1 MLHISNFVDF
11 DSIPEEHR
19 AAVEACVVNCIMGA
33 HRDQTQKLNMYIFN
47 PHGNV
52 PLGELCKAMI
62 LTLLGQNVHS
72 QLPLDPSSFK
82 GNEIG
87 HCAAPYIEKCRRIG
101 VYKKDPETT
110 HPNEDATPADMR
122 DMISSA
128 SQFLIEEMNFPPL
141 DQSKLQEIYKYG
153 DSCGEFITRSALAYV
168 LFSFSALVAE
178 KIYHFCVTDVPE
190 YYRFSAVD
198 AEPFLRLY
206 YPEDK
211 VVALM
216 QLISRQ
222 YCVSPDGF
230 DVILKLLAC
239 KNSELKAHS
248 CMSPTIDHYTS
259 LQTLKCLTE
268 KDAHLRLYNAAF
280 LNDPS
285 EGAFFH
291 NSLKEFLDNRA
302 QSDQSDRL
310 AELIDHTSKSTA
322 FYPNSAYIVSFS
334 NLKGEDDHNSLPMW
348 FQYADH
354 CKGCAIK
361 FHTYR
366 FRGNVYNV
374 AYGLDGLDSF
384 FESFFEIFNSIW
396 DSNPAKYTEDAII
409 SIAADI
415 LNLVSYLYKNE
426 SYEHE
431 QESRIILFSP
441 PQNAKKEDA
450 PRAGELLPRT
460 YLEVPFSIDSVTFG
474 PDVKYPERLAVAFA
488 SAGLTC
494 PFRKSSIPFISK

>member
-1 MLHISNFVDF
+1 MVCIADF
-11 DSIPEEHR
+11 TDDDLIPEKHK
-19 AAVEACVVNCIMGA
+19 AGVKACVANGIMNG
-33 HRDQTQKLNMYIFN
+33 RDDGSFN
-47 PHGNV
+47 PTGNV
-52 PLGELCKAMI
+52 TLAELCKIMYSI
-62 LTLLGQNVHS
+62 LYGARHVLI
-72 QLPLDPSSFK
+72 PFSFESYK
-82 GNEIG
+82 GYEVK
-87 HCAAPYIEKCRRIG
+87 HWAAPYIEKCRQIG
-101 VYKKDPETT
+101 IYKKNAKTTNPNDP
-110 HPNEDATPADMR
+110 ATVDDVLEMV
-122 DMISSA
+122 SSA
-128 SQFLIEEMNFPPL
+128 SQFLKKDRHILLFKN
-141 DQSKLQEIYKYG
+141 EIDCKTHFN
-153 DSCGEFITRSALAYV
+153 DFHDEVCITRSALSSLLNRFCSEIAK
-168 LFSFSALVAE
+168 
-178 KIYHFCVTDVPE
+178 KIYNTCVTDHLCD
-190 YYRFSAVD
+190 YYFSATDV
-198 AEPFLRLY
+198 EPFLRFCY
-206 YPEDK
+206 SEDE

-222 YCVSPDGF
+222 HCVSPDGF
-230 DVILKLLAC
+230 DIILKLLAC
-239 KNSELKAHS
+239 KNSELETHS
-248 CMSPTIDHYTS
+248 CTSPTIDHYTS

-310 AELIDHTSKSTA
+310 AELIDHTSKSTP

-361 FHTYR
+361 FYTR
-366 FRGNVYNV
+366 SLKVNVYTV
-374 AYGLDGLDSF
+374 SYGPDGLDSF
-384 FESFFEIFNSIW
+384 FEDFFDVFNSIW
-396 DSNPAKYTEDAII
+396 DSKPKKYTENAII

-415 LNLVSYLYKNE
+415 LNLVSYLYKNA
-426 SYEHE
+426 SYKHE

-441 PQNAKKEDA
+441 PQSAKKEDA
-450 PRAGELLPRT
+450 PRDGELLPRT

>member
-87 HCAAPYIEKCRRIG
+87 HWAAPYIEKCRRIG

-198 AEPFLRLY
+198 AEPFIRLV
-206 YPEDK
+206 YPEDE

-222 YCVSPDGF
+222 HHVSSVGF
-230 DVILKLLAC
+230 DIILRLLRC
-239 KNSELKAHS
+239 KNSELEKHS
-248 CMSPTIDHYTS
+248 CTCQTIDHYTS
-259 LQTLKCLTE
+259 LHTLKCLTG

-280 LNDPS
+280 LNDPL
-285 EGAFFH
+285 EGVFFH
-291 NSLKEFLDNRA
+291 TSLKEFLDCRH
-302 QSDQSDRL
+302 QHLQSDRL
-310 AELIDHTSKSTA
+310 AELIDHTSKPTP

-366 FRGNVYNV
+366 FRCNVYNV

-384 FESFFEIFNSIW
+384 FEGFFEIFNSIW
-396 DSNPAKYTEDAII
+396 DSSPAKYTEDAII

-441 PQNAKKEDA
+441 PQNAKKEDV
-450 PRAGELLPRT
+450 PRDGELLPRT

-488 SAGLTC
+488 STGLTC

>member
-1 MLHISNFVDF
+1 MVRIASFTDYHWIL
-11 DSIPEEHR
+11 EKHR
-19 AAVEACVVNCIMGA
+19 VAVEVCVNNGILSGYADGTFRPNDKVTLA
-33 HRDQTQKLNMYIFN
+33 
-47 PHGNV
+47 
-52 PLGELCKAMI
+52 ELCSIMI
-62 LTLLGQNVHS
+62 HAIYGLNGYLV
-72 QLPLDPSSFK
+72 LPYSPESFK

-87 HCAAPYIEKCRRIG
+87 HWAAPYMEKCRQIG
-101 VYKKDPETT
+101 IYHKDPEVTL
-110 HPNEDATPADMR
+110 PNDYATMDDTFDIVNSAYQFVKR
-122 DMISSA
+122 DMHIPLFGDKLNYIDCSS
-128 SQFLIEEMNFPPL
+128 PL
-141 DQSKLQEIYKYG
+141 YKVG
-153 DSCGEFITRSALAYV
+153 DVTRSTLAYIV
-168 LFSFSALVAE
+168 YMFCSDFAKSIHDNCVVE
-178 KIYHFCVTDVPE
+178 TSNTYH
-190 YYRFSAVD
+190 FSAVD
-198 AEPFLRLY
+198 AEPFLRVY
-206 YPEDK
+206 YSKDI
-211 VVALM
+211 VVALV
-216 QLISRQ
+216 QLISRHH
-222 YCVSPDGF
+222 CVSPDGF
-230 DVILKLLAC
+230 GVILKLLAC
-239 KNSELKAHS
+239 KNSELETHS
-248 CMSPTIDHYTS
+248 CTSPTIDHYTS

-268 KDAHLRLYNAAF
+268 KKARLRLYNAAF

-285 EGAFFH
+285 EGVFFRTALQ
-291 NSLKEFLDNRA
+291 NFLDCRPQQPQA
-302 QSDQSDRL
+302 DQL
-310 AELIDHTSKSTA
+310 VELIDHTSKSTP

-334 NLKGEDDHNSLPMW
+334 NLNGEDDHNSLPMW

-361 FHTYR
+361 FHTYQ

-374 AYGLDGLDSF
+374 AYGVDGLDSF
-384 FESFFEIFNSIW
+384 FKGFFEIFNSIW

-450 PRAGELLPRT
+450 PRDGELLPRT

>member
-1 MLHISNFVDF
+1 MVHKVDF
-11 DSIPEEHR
+11 TDYDSIPSGHQK
-19 AAVEACVVNCIMGA
+19 AVNACVSAGIMYGY
-33 HRDQTQKLNMYIFN
+33 DDGSFN
-47 PHGNV
+47 PLGNV
-52 PLGELCKAMI
+52 TLAELCKTIYFI
-62 LTLLGQNVHS
+62 LFGSRHVIIPFS
-72 QLPLDPSSFK
+72 VESYK
-82 GNEIG
+82 GYEAG
-87 HCAAPYIEKCRRIG
+87 HWAAPYLERCRQIG
-101 VYKKDPETT
+101 IYKKNAETT
-110 HPNEDATPADMR
+110 NPNELATVDDVLEMV
-122 DMISSA
+122 SST
-128 SQFLIEEMNFPPL
+128 SQFLKKDRHILLFK
-141 DQSKLQEIYKYG
+141 DEIDCRTHFNDFHGKV
-153 DSCGEFITRSALAYV
+153 CITRSALAS
-168 LFSFSALVAE
+168 LLDRFCSEIAE
-178 KIYHFCVTDVPE
+178 KIYNTCVTDHLCD
-190 YYRFSAVD
+190 YYFSATDV
-198 AEPFLRLY
+198 EPFLRFCY
-206 YPEDK
+206 SEDE

-216 QLISRQ
+216 QLISHQ
-222 YCVSPDGF
+222 HCVSPDGF
-230 DVILKLLAC
+230 KIILHLLRY
-239 KNSELKAHS
+239 KNSELNEHS
-248 CMSPTIDHYTS
+248 CKSPTIDHYTS

-291 NSLKEFLDNRA
+291 NSLKEFLDNRD
-302 QSDQSDRL
+302 QRDQSDRL
-310 AELIDHTSKSTA
+310 AELIDHTSKSTP

-334 NLKGEDDHNSLPMW
+334 NLNGEDDHNSLPMW

-361 FHTYR
+361 FRTKR
-366 FRGNVYNV
+366 FGLNVYNV
-374 AYGLDGLDSF
+374 SYGSDGLDSF
-384 FESFFEIFNSIW
+384 FEGFFEIFNSIW

>member
-33 HRDQTQKLNMYIFN
+33 DRDQTKKSNRYIFN

-52 PLGELCKAMI
+52 PLGELCNAMI
-62 LTLLGQNVHS
+62 LTLLGQKVHS

-87 HCAAPYIEKCRRIG
+87 HWAAPYIEKCRHIG
-101 VYKKDPETT
+101 VYKKDPEAT
-110 HPNEDATPADMR
+110 HPNEFATSADMC

-128 SQFLIEEMNFPPL
+128 SQFLIKEMDFPPL
-141 DQSKLQEIYKYG
+141 DQSKLQEIYEHSDPREKY
-153 DSCGEFITRSALAYV
+153 ITRSALAYI

-178 KIYHFCVTDVPE
+178 KIYRFCVTDVPE

-198 AEPFLRLY
+198 AEPFLRLV

-222 YCVSPDGF
+222 HHVSSAGF
-230 DVILKLLAC
+230 DIILRLLRC
-239 KNSELKAHS
+239 KNSELEKHS
-248 CMSPTIDHYTS
+248 CTCQTIDHYTS
-259 LQTLKCLTE
+259 LHTLKCLTG

-280 LNDPS
+280 LNDPL
-285 EGAFFH
+285 EGVFFH
-291 NSLKEFLDNRA
+291 TSLKEFLDNRA

-310 AELIDHTSKSTA
+310 AELIDHSSKPTP

-334 NLKGEDDHNSLPMW
+334 NLNGEDDHNSLPMW

-361 FHTYR
+361 FHTNL

-396 DSNPAKYTEDAII
+396 DSNPAEYTEDAII

-415 LNLVSYLYKNE
+415 LNFVSYLYKNE

-450 PRAGELLPRT
+450 PRDGELLPRT

>member
-1 MLHISNFVDF
+1 MVHITDF
-11 DSIPEEHR
+11 TDYTLIPEEHK
-19 AAVEACVVNCIMGA
+19 AGVEACIANGIMNG
-33 HRDQTQKLNMYIFN
+33 RDDGSFN
-47 PHGNV
+47 PKGYV
-52 PLGELCKAMI
+52 TLAELCKIMYYI
-62 LTLLGQNVHS
+62 LYGSRRVII
-72 QLPLDPSSFK
+72 PFSFESYK
-82 GNEIG
+82 GYEAN
-87 HCAAPYIEKCRRIG
+87 HWAAPYLERCRQIG
-101 VYKKDPETT
+101 IYKKNAETT
-110 HPNEDATPADMR
+110 NPNELATVDDVLEMV
-122 DMISSA
+122 SST
-128 SQFLIEEMNFPPL
+128 SQFLKKDRHILLFK
-141 DQSKLQEIYKYG
+141 DEIDCRTHFNDFHGKV
-153 DSCGEFITRSALAYV
+153 CITRSALSS
-168 LFSFSALVAE
+168 LLNRFCSEVAE
-178 KIYHFCVTDVPE
+178 KIYSTCVTDHLCD
-190 YYRFSAVD
+190 YYFSATDV
-198 AEPFLRLY
+198 EPFLRLY

-259 LQTLKCLTE
+259 LQTLKFLTE

-310 AELIDHTSKSTA
+310 AELIDHTSKSTP

-334 NLKGEDDHNSLPMW
+334 NLNGEDDHNSLPMW

-361 FHTYR
+361 FHTYQ

-374 AYGLDGLDSF
+374 AYGVDGLDSF
-384 FESFFEIFNSIW
+384 FKGFFEIFNSIW

-450 PRAGELLPRT
+450 PRDGELLPRT